1 MTQTRFTTIILAGGK
16 SSRMGENKAFMEIA
30 GVRVIDRLVN
40 TFSPIS
46 EEVIMIVNQPENYL
60 SLHGVKKLVDIETFR
75 GNGPLAGIYTGLLAA
90 KTDYCFVVACDMP
103 FASGVLSQ
111 WLIEECEWGDKDA
124 AIPRHNGRIHP
135 LFGAYHTR
143 ISQQICNNLTAG
155 ERKMETLINS
165 IHARIVETSD
175 SPAHFQANW
184 DNVLWNMNTRS
195 DFERAQQ
202 LANNKTQD
210 I

>member
-1 MTQTRFTTIILAGGK
+1 MRTKYTTIILAGGK

-30 GVRVIDRLVN
+30 GLRVIDRLVN
-40 TFSPIS
+40 TFSAVS
-46 EEVIMIVNQPENYL
+46 EEVIVIVNQLEDYTFL
-60 SLHGVKKLVDIETFR
+60 QDVQKLVDIETFR

-111 WLIEECEWGDKDA
+111 WLIQECKGGNNDA
-124 AIPRHNGRIHP
+124 VIPCHNGRIQP

-175 SPAHFQANW
+175 SPAHFQADW

-202 LANNKTQD
+202 LANKNTGHLK
-210 I
+210 